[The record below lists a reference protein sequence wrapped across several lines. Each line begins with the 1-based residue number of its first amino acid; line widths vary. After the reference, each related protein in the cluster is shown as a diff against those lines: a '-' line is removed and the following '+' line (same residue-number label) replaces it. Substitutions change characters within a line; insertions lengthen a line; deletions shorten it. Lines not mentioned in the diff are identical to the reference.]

1 MAGLLLGSAY
11 AVSAG
16 IIIYS
21 IERDFIS
28 SEDASKFLIGWAV
41 AGLILAL
48 LAVLLRRRDKE

>member
-21 IERDFIS
+21 IERDYIA
-28 SEDASKFLIGWAV
+28 SEDAAKFLIAWAV
-41 AGLILAL
+41 AGLV
-48 LAVLLRRRDKE
+48 LAVLAVVLRRRDRE

>member
-21 IERDFIS
+21 IERDFIA
-28 SEDASKFLIGWAV
+28 SEDAAKFLIAWAV
-41 AGLILAL
+41 AGLV
-48 LAVLLRRRDKE
+48 LAVLAVVLRRRDRE

>member
-21 IERDFIS
+21 IERDYIAR
-28 SEDASKFLIGWAV
+28 EDAAKFLIAWAV
-41 AGLILAL
+41 AGLVLAV
-48 LAVLLRRRDKE
+48 LAVLLRRRDRE